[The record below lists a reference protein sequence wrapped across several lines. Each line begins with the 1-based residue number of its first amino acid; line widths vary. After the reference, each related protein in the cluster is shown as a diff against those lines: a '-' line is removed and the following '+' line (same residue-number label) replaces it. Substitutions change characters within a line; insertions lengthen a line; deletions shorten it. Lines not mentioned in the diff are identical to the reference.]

1 MKIALAQTDTIWEN
15 KSSNMSKAEKFI
27 SEAAKEHCDI
37 IVFPE
42 MSLTGFSLNIDKI
55 SEAEQNS
62 QTISFFSR
70 QALKNKIYIM
80 FNAALA
86 DENGKIFNKT
96 ITVDDYGNVISSYAK
111 IHPYSHGV
119 EAKYFTGGDRIE
131 WFNLKGA
138 TVSPFI
144 CYDMRFPEIFQI
156 ASQKS
161 RLIIVSASW
170 PDIRS
175 PQYDILIRARAIETQ
190 SFIAI
195 VNRVGHEMKYNYNG
209 HSQIVSPDGNVI
221 STISE
226 SETLITAEFDIN
238 YADVCRHNFSV
249 KSDRRPDLY
258 KKYFCYYR
266 DYIYFYSFIQF
277 NSISI

>member
-27 SEAAKEHCDI
+27 TEAAKEHCDI

-55 SEAEQNS
+55 SETEQNS

-131 WFNLKGA
+131 WFNLKGT

-226 SETLITAEFDIN
+226 SEALTAEFDIN

-258 KKYFCYYR
+258 KKYL
-266 DYIYFYSFIQF
+266 
-277 NSISI
+277 

>member
-15 KSSNMSKAEKFI
+15 KSANMSKAEKFI

-55 SEAEQNS
+55 SETEQNS

-96 ITVDDYGNVISSYAK
+96 VTVDDYGNVISSYAK

-226 SETLITAEFDIN
+226 SEALITAEFDIN
-238 YADVCRHNFSV
+238 YADVCRHNPTAARICI
-249 KSDRRPDLY
+249 KNIYKYLY
-258 KKYFCYYR
+258 L
-266 DYIYFYSFIQF
+266 IYKQQVNLMYGIKFAC
-277 NSISI
+277 

>member
-1 MKIALAQTDTIWEN
+1 MFFYQRY
-15 KSSNMSKAEKFI
+15 SFC
-27 SEAAKEHCDI
+27 AKTLQILLFRGILPYRFLPRLRKPYCLLPRVLSVSYTHLD
-37 IVFPE
+37 VY
-42 MSLTGFSLNIDKI
+42 K
-55 SEAEQNS
+55 
-62 QTISFFSR
+62 R
-70 QALKNKIYIM
+70 Q
-80 FNAALA
+80 
-86 DENGKIFNKT
+86 
-96 ITVDDYGNVISSYAK
+96 VDDYGNVISSYAK

-226 SETLITAEFDIN
+226 SEALITAEFDIN

-258 KKYFCYYR
+258 KKYL
-266 DYIYFYSFIQF
+266 
-277 NSISI
+277 

>member
-1 MKIALAQTDTIWEN
+1 MCIRD
-15 KSSNMSKAEKFI
+15 
-27 SEAAKEHCDI
+27 
-37 IVFPE
+37 
-42 MSLTGFSLNIDKI
+42 
-55 SEAEQNS
+55 
-62 QTISFFSR
+62 R
-70 QALKNKIYIM
+70 
-80 FNAALA
+80 
-86 DENGKIFNKT
+86 
-96 ITVDDYGNVISSYAK
+96 
-111 IHPYSHGV
+111 
-119 EAKYFTGGDRIE
+119 YFTGGDRIE

-221 STISE
+221 STISV
-226 SETLITAEFDIN
+226 SYTHL
-238 YADVCRHNFSV
+238 DVYKRQG
-249 KSDRRPDLY
+249 SDCALPHTIR
-258 KKYFCYYR
+258 F
-266 DYIYFYSFIQF
+266 
-277 NSISI
+277 